1 VRVTLG
7 VPGRIMPPAAKAVEL
22 AQKAERD
29 GFDAIWWPCHLM
41 GWVPD
46 AVWTEDM
53 TELAKYQSNPHV
65 HFDPLVM
72 MGAAGAATSTIKV
85 GVGVTDTIRRH
96 PAMLAQAALTVD
108 HLSQGRSIL
117 GLGSGER
124 MNVGPYGMEW
134 RKPVG
139 RLEEAITLM
148 RALWESE
155 GKPINFDGEFFKL
168 TEAVL
173 GLEPYEGRSPEVWVA
188 AHGPRML
195 EITGR
200 LADGWLPTNIKVDAY
215 AEKLGKI
222 RESAEAADRDPDA
235 ITPSMLA
242 YVLCAP
248 DEESLE
254 RLCASPMARILFAA
268 VDLPAETYARYG
280 STSPFEGGTG
290 FHSFLP
296 TTVSRAE
303 CERIIEHIPPGIV
316 REHTLSGTPA
326 QLAEQ
331 IRGYQ
336 QAGLEDVILWNITPF
351 ADVSLTGYSFKAMKE
366 LRALLAEDQPAA
378 TPGAAA
384 SAAAL

>member
-1 VRVTLG
+1 
-7 VPGRIMPPAAKAVEL
+7 MPPAAKAVEL

-53 TELAKYQSNPHV
+53 TELVKYQSNPHV

-96 PAMLAQAALTVD
+96 PAMLAQAALTAD
-108 HLSQGRSIL
+108 HLSEGRAIL

-124 MNVGPYGMEW
+124 MNIDPYGMEW
-134 RKPVG
+134 HKPVG
-139 RLEEAITLM
+139 RLEEAIRVM
-148 RALWESE
+148 RALWTSE
-155 GKPINFDGEFFKL
+155 GRPIDFDGQFFKL
-168 TEAVL
+168 SRAVL
-173 GLEPYEGRSPEVWVA
+173 GLEPYEGRSPAVWVA
-188 AHGPRML
+188 SHGPRML

-215 AEKLGKI
+215 AEKLIKI
-222 RESAEAADRDPDA
+222 RESAEAAGRDPDA

-242 YVLCAP
+242 YVICAP
-248 DEESLE
+248 DEQSLE

-268 VDLPAETYARYG
+268 VDLPAETYARHG
-280 STSPFEGGTG
+280 SSSPFDGGTG

-303 CERIIEHIPPGIV
+303 CERIIEHIPAGIV
-316 REHTLSGTPA
+316 REHTLSGTP
-326 QLAEQ
+326 QMLADQ
-331 IRGYQ
+331 IRAYQ
-336 QAGLEDVILWNITPF
+336 QAGLRDVVLWNITAF
-351 ADVSLTGYSFKAMKE
+351 ADPSLTGYSFKAMKE
-366 LRALLAEDQPAA
+366 LRQLLAADETAGA
-378 TPGAAA
+378 VASAGAA
-384 SAAAL
+384 